1 MSKQVYAGIPGNNIY
16 NQNMKLIQYNSNV
29 NPLDPLGLQG
39 MQYTVANPSNYLNK
53 NINPQNVNQAYSKQ
67 AQAQINQYKLQNM
80 YANNNV
86 NPTHFQQI
94 LQPQAQKQQTQKILA
109 QIQQMNQH
117 HHQQPQTQIKPVV
130 NQKPNNTQQQ
140 QQIKQVANQKPN
152 NIQQQQQIKQVAN
165 QKQNNIQ
172 QQQQIKQV
180 ANQKQNNIQQQQIN
194 QKQKVQTQTQ
204 GQKPNDLGYQK
215 YVQRFPPQNQ
225 NQKVNIEYNKNDQHF
240 VNKPIYDMRK
250 VPANPMKVQVPQN
263 GQKQVNTLPQN
274 IALNRGAKIGNNYN
288 NQIISQK
295 QVSALNNTNV
305 NNKKLSTIKEEEIN
319 IKQSGLSSKISQIS
333 NKTDSVKE
341 FPMEEK
347 TPEVA
352 LPNDLMENNS
362 QHNITQKSITD
373 SGISDFDA
381 NLSHLPTI
389 GSIMKGNSEP
399 LPPAKIKK
407 YGK

>member
-1 MSKQVYAGIPGNNIY
+1 MSNQVYVGIPGNNMY
-16 NQNMKLIQYNSNV
+16 NQNIKLIQYNPTV

-53 NINPQNVNQAYSKQ
+53 NINSQNPNQAYPKQ

-86 NPTHFQQI
+86 NPTQLQHI
-94 LQPQAQKQQTQKILA
+94 IQPQKQPQQNQKIQP
-109 QIQQMNQH
+109 QIQQKHQH
-117 HHQQPQTQIKPVV
+117 HHQQPQAQPKAVV
-130 NQKPNNTQQQ
+130 NQKPNS
-140 QQIKQVANQKPN
+140 
-152 NIQQQQQIKQVAN
+152 IQQQQKI
-165 QKQNNIQ
+165 QN
-172 QQQQIKQV
+172 
-180 ANQKQNNIQQQQIN
+180 
-194 QKQKVQTQTQ
+194 QKVQTQPQ
-204 GQKPNDLGYQK
+204 GPKPNDLGYQK
-215 YVQRFPPQNQ
+215 YAQRYPPPNQ
-225 NQKVNIEYNKNDQHF
+225 NQKVNIDYNKNDQHF

-263 GQKQVNTLPQN
+263 GQKQVITMPQN
-274 IALNRGAKIGNNYN
+274 TALNKGAKIGNNYN
-288 NQIISQK
+288 NQKISQK
-295 QVSALNNTNV
+295 QVGALNNTNF
-305 NNKKLSTIKEEEIN
+305 NNNNKLSTIKEEEIN
-319 IKQSGLSSKISQIS
+319 IKQSGLSNKISQIS
-333 NKTDSVKE
+333 NNTNSMKE

-347 TPEVA
+347 TPEAA

-362 QHNITQKSITD
+362 QHNITQKSITE

-399 LPPAKIKK
+399 LPPSKNKK

>member
-94 LQPQAQKQQTQKILA
+94 LQPQAQKQQTQKIQP

-152 NIQQQQQIKQVAN
+152 NIQQQQ
-165 QKQNNIQ
+165 
-172 QQQQIKQV
+172 
-180 ANQKQNNIQQQQIN
+180 IN

-215 YVQRFPPQNQ
+215 YVQRYPPQNQ

>member
-1 MSKQVYAGIPGNNIY
+1 MSKQVYAGIPGNNMY

-94 LQPQAQKQQTQKILA
+94 LQPQAQKQQTQKI
-109 QIQQMNQH
+109 QPQMQQMNQH
-117 HHQQPQTQIKPVV
+117 HLQQPQTQIKPVV
-130 NQKPNNTQQQ
+130 NQKPNNT
-140 QQIKQVANQKPN
+140 
-152 NIQQQQQIKQVAN
+152 
-165 QKQNNIQ
+165 Q

-215 YVQRFPPQNQ
+215 YVQRYPPQNQ
-225 NQKVNIEYNKNDQHF
+225 NQKVNLEYNKNDQHF

-274 IALNRGAKIGNNYN
+274 IALNKGAKIGNNYN
-288 NQIISQK
+288 NHIISQK
-295 QVSALNNTNV
+295 QVSALNNTNL

-362 QHNITQKSITD
+362 KHNITQKSITD

>member
-94 LQPQAQKQQTQKILA
+94 LQPQAQKQQTQKIQP

-130 NQKPNNTQQQ
+130 NQKPNNIQQQ
-140 QQIKQVANQKPN
+140 QQIKQVANQKP
-152 NIQQQQQIKQVAN
+152 
-165 QKQNNIQ
+165 
-172 QQQQIKQV
+172 
-180 ANQKQNNIQQQQIN
+180 NNIQQQQIN

-215 YVQRFPPQNQ
+215 YVQRYPPQNQ
-225 NQKVNIEYNKNDQHF
+225 SQKVNIEYNKNDQHF

>member
-94 LQPQAQKQQTQKILA
+94 LQPQAQKQQTQKIQP

-140 QQIKQVANQKPN
+140 QQIKQVANQKP
-152 NIQQQQQIKQVAN
+152 
-165 QKQNNIQ
+165 
-172 QQQQIKQV
+172 
-180 ANQKQNNIQQQQIN
+180 NNIQQQQIN

-295 QVSALNNTNV
+295 QVSVLNNTNV

-373 SGISDFDA
+373 SGISYFDA

>member
-94 LQPQAQKQQTQKILA
+94 LQPQAQKQQTQKIQP

-130 NQKPNNTQQQ
+130 NQKPNNIQQQ
-140 QQIKQVANQKPN
+140 QQIKQVANQKP
-152 NIQQQQQIKQVAN
+152 
-165 QKQNNIQ
+165 
-172 QQQQIKQV
+172 
-180 ANQKQNNIQQQQIN
+180 NNIQQQQIN

-215 YVQRFPPQNQ
+215 YVQRYPPQNQ
-225 NQKVNIEYNKNDQHF
+225 SQKVNIEYNKNDQHF

-333 NKTDSVKE
+333 NKTDSIKE

>member
-1 MSKQVYAGIPGNNIY
+1 MSNQVYVGIPGNNMY
-16 NQNMKLIQYNSNV
+16 NQNIKLIQYNPTV

-53 NINPQNVNQAYSKQ
+53 NINSQNPNQAYSKQ

-86 NPTHFQQI
+86 NPTQLQHI
-94 LQPQAQKQQTQKILA
+94 IQPQKQPQQNQKIQP
-109 QIQQMNQH
+109 QIQQKHQH
-117 HHQQPQTQIKPVV
+117 HHQQPQAQPKAVV
-130 NQKPNNTQQQ
+130 
-140 QQIKQVANQKPN
+140 NQKPN
-152 NIQQQQQIKQVAN
+152 NIQQQQKIQN
-165 QKQNNIQ
+165 QKVQTQPQAQPKPVVNQKPNNIQ
-172 QQQQIKQV
+172 QQQKI
-180 ANQKQNNIQQQQIN
+180 QN
-194 QKQKVQTQTQ
+194 QKVQTQPQ
-204 GQKPNDLGYQK
+204 AQPKPNDLGYQK
-215 YVQRFPPQNQ
+215 YAQRYPPPNQ
-225 NQKVNIEYNKNDQHF
+225 NQKVNIDYNKNDQHF

-263 GQKQVNTLPQN
+263 GQKQVITMPQN
-274 IALNRGAKIGNNYN
+274 TALNKGAKIGNNYN
-288 NQIISQK
+288 NQKISQK
-295 QVSALNNTNV
+295 QVGALNNTNF
-305 NNKKLSTIKEEEIN
+305 NNNNKLSTIKEEEIN
-319 IKQSGLSSKISQIS
+319 IKQSGLSNKISQIS
-333 NKTDSVKE
+333 NNTNSMKE

-347 TPEVA
+347 TPEAA

-362 QHNITQKSITD
+362 QHNITQKSITE

-399 LPPAKIKK
+399 LPPSKNKK

>member
-94 LQPQAQKQQTQKILA
+94 LQPQAQKQQTQKIQP

-140 QQIKQVANQKPN
+140 QQIKQVANQKP
-152 NIQQQQQIKQVAN
+152 
-165 QKQNNIQ
+165 
-172 QQQQIKQV
+172 
-180 ANQKQNNIQQQQIN
+180 NNIQQQQIN

-295 QVSALNNTNV
+295 QVSVLNNTNV

>member
-94 LQPQAQKQQTQKILA
+94 LQPQAQKQQTQKIQA

-140 QQIKQVANQKPN
+140 QQIKQVANQKP
-152 NIQQQQQIKQVAN
+152 
-165 QKQNNIQ
+165 
-172 QQQQIKQV
+172 
-180 ANQKQNNIQQQQIN
+180 NNIQQQQIN

-295 QVSALNNTNV
+295 QVSVLNNTNV

>member
-94 LQPQAQKQQTQKILA
+94 LQPQAQKQQTQKIQP

-130 NQKPNNTQQQ
+130 NQKPNNIQQQ
-140 QQIKQVANQKPN
+140 QQIKQVANQKP
-152 NIQQQQQIKQVAN
+152 
-165 QKQNNIQ
+165 
-172 QQQQIKQV
+172 
-180 ANQKQNNIQQQQIN
+180 NNIQQQQIN

-215 YVQRFPPQNQ
+215 YVQRYPPQNQ

>member
-94 LQPQAQKQQTQKILA
+94 LQPQAQKQQTQKIQP

-117 HHQQPQTQIKPVV
+117 HHQQHQTQIKPVV
-130 NQKPNNTQQQ
+130 NQKPNNTQQH
-140 QQIKQVANQKPN
+140 
-152 NIQQQQQIKQVAN
+152 
-165 QKQNNIQ
+165 

-215 YVQRFPPQNQ
+215 YVQRYPPQNQ

-295 QVSALNNTNV
+295 QVSVLNNTNV

-373 SGISDFDA
+373 SGISYFDA